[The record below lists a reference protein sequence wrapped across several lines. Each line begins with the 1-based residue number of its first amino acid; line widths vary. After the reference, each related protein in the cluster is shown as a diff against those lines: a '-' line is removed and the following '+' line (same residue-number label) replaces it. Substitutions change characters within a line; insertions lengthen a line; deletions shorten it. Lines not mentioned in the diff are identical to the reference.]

1 MADPRLRRHDL
12 AVVGAAAAGRALAHR
27 AARAGLDVALIDR
40 APHRPWRATYSAWT
54 DELPTWLDPGAVEHA
69 VPSIAVYSPGRH
81 RIDRGYSV
89 LSETFVDTLT
99 LDGVTVV
106 AGTAGHVAADR
117 VELADG
123 PPVVA
128 ATVVDARGAMSTAG
142 PAQTAYGVFLPATA
156 AEPLL
161 DGDHAVLMDWRSEHG
176 WAGGQPSFLYVVPV
190 SAGRVLVEETCLAG
204 DPAIGVGDLRTRLHR
219 RLARSGVDVGRY
231 ESDDAIER
239 VHFALTA
246 GGARPWEHRPTT
258 HGAAGGLMHPA
269 TGYSVA
275 TSLRWTDTVVEA
287 LVGGHDVGEALWPT
301 GARGVHAL
309 RRRGLNAL
317 LQLDGPS
324 TVAFFD
330 AFFAMPPE
338 RQRAYLSGRDDLSG
352 VMAAMM
358 TMAWFARPRLG
369 LRVARGATALPRW

>member
-1 MADPRLRRHDL
+1 MADTQGRRHDL
-12 AVVGAAAAGRALAHR
+12 AVVGAGPAGRALAHR
-27 AARAGLDVALIDR
+27 AASAGLDVALIDR
-40 APHRPWRATYSAWT
+40 APHKPWRATYSAWT
-54 DELPTWLDPGAVEHA
+54 DELPTWLAPGAVEHA
-69 VPSIAVYSPGRH
+69 VPSISVYSPRRH

-89 LSETFVDTLT
+89 LSETFAHTLT
-99 LDGVTVV
+99 LDHVTVV
-106 AGTAGHVAADR
+106 TGTAVRIAADR
-117 VELADG
+117 VELVDG
-123 PPVVA
+123 SEVTA
-128 ATVVDARGAMSTAG
+128 GTVVDARGAMSTTG
-142 PAQTAYGVFLPATA
+142 PAQTAYGVFLPAA
-156 AEPLL
+156 AAAPLL
-161 DGDHAVLMDWRSEHG
+161 DGEHAVLMDWRSENG
-176 WAGGQPSFLYVVPV
+176 WAGEQPSFLYVVPV

-204 DPAIGVGDLRTRLHR
+204 DPAIGVGELRSRLHR
-219 RLARSGVDVGRY
+219 RLADSGVDVAAH
-231 ESDDAIER
+231 ETDDSIER

-246 GGARPWEHRPTT
+246 GGPRPWEHRPAT

-287 LVGGHDVGEALWPT
+287 LVSGREVSRALWPT

-309 RRRGLNAL
+309 RRRGLNSL

-338 RQRAYLSGRDDLSG
+338 RQHAYLSGRDDMSG